1 VKEFAVAAKA
11 RDEDDADIS
20 TPIEFKVGDDVLR
33 AYRPEVGQVAIMY
46 ARMDDTVAA
55 DSERI
60 AAMIDFFMG
69 LLDKES
75 RRLLTRRLMDR
86 DDDFEM
92 EDVND
97 ILNWLMEEWSGR
109 PTRPSSASSRSRQ
122 NGGRKS
128 TGKQLAVES
137 TPSDSASIAS

>member
-11 RDEDDADIS
+11 KDEDEDIS
-20 TPIEFKVGDDVLR
+20 TPVEFKVGDDTLR

-46 ARMDDTVAA
+46 SRMDDNVAA

-75 RRLLTRRLMDR
+75 RRILTRRLMDR

-109 PTRPSSASSRSRQ
+109 PTKPSSGSSRSRQ

-128 TGKQLAVES
+128 TAKQLVVES